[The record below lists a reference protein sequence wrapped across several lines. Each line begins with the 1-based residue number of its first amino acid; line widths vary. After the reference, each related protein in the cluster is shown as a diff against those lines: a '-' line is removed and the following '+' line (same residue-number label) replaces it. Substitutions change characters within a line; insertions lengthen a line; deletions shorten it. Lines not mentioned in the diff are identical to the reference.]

1 LTTKFLYLGTIK
13 EIKVMNKHIKNTI
26 EQVSNSFPSLFSRED
41 VIKLLTD
48 LNAEM
53 QSSPQLV
60 IEKDA
65 LIDIFRETFSDKDF
79 RNVVSTDDIELSLSY
94 NNKIEIENV
103 PIDEDEI
110 ISSAVDALEASWDS
124 LMEAA
129 NEED

>member
-1 LTTKFLYLGTIK
+1 
-13 EIKVMNKHIKNTI
+13 MNKHIKNTI

-53 QSSPQLV
+53 QSGPQLV

-65 LIDIFRETFSDKDF
+65 LVDIFRETFSDKDF
-79 RNVVSTDDIELSLSY
+79 RNVVDTDNIELSLTY

-110 ISSAVDALEASWDS
+110 ISSAVDALEASWDA
-124 LMEAA
+124 LVEAA
-129 NEED
+129 NED

>member
-1 LTTKFLYLGTIK
+1 
-13 EIKVMNKHIKNTI
+13 MNKHIKNTI

-48 LNAEM
+48 LSAEM
-53 QSSPQLV
+53 QNGPQLV

-79 RNVVSTDDIELSLSY
+79 RNVVSTDDIELSLNH
-94 NNKIEIENV
+94 NNQIEIENV

-110 ISSAVDALEASWDS
+110 ISSAVDALEASWDA
-124 LMEAA
+124 LVEAA

>member
-1 LTTKFLYLGTIK
+1 
-13 EIKVMNKHIKNTI
+13 MNKHIKNTI

-41 VIKLLTD
+41 VIKLLVD

-53 QSSPQLV
+53 QNGPQLV

-110 ISSAVDALEASWDS
+110 VSSAVDALEASWDS

-129 NEED
+129 SEED

>member
-1 LTTKFLYLGTIK
+1 
-13 EIKVMNKHIKNTI
+13 MNKHIQNTI

-53 QSSPQLV
+53 QAGPQLV

-65 LIDIFRETFSDKDF
+65 LVDIFRQTFSEKDF
-79 RNVVSTDDIELSLSY
+79 DNIVDTDSIELSLSY

-103 PIDEDEI
+103 PIDEDELVTF
-110 ISSAVDALEASWDS
+110 AVDALEASWDA
-124 LMEAA
+124 LTEAA

>member
-1 LTTKFLYLGTIK
+1 
-13 EIKVMNKHIKNTI
+13 MNKHIKNTI
-26 EQVSNSFPSLFSRED
+26 EQVSTSFPSLFSRED

-53 QSSPQLV
+53 QSGPQLV

-65 LIDIFRETFSDKDF
+65 LVDIFRETFSDKDF
-79 RNVVSTDDIELSLSY
+79 RNVVDTDNIELSLSY

-110 ISSAVDALEASWDS
+110 ISSAVDALEASWDA
-124 LMEAA
+124 LVEAA
-129 NEED
+129 NED

>member
-1 LTTKFLYLGTIK
+1 
-13 EIKVMNKHIKNTI
+13 MNKHIKNTI

-41 VIKLLTD
+41 VIKLLVD

-53 QSSPQLV
+53 QNGPQLV

-79 RNVVSTDDIELSLSY
+79 RNVVNTDDIELSLTY
-94 NNKIEIENV
+94 NNKIEIESV

-110 ISSAVDALEASWDS
+110 VSSAVDALEASWDS

>member
-1 LTTKFLYLGTIK
+1 MQKNIL
-13 EIKVMNKHIKNTI
+13 NTI
-26 EQVSNSFPSLFSRED
+26 NKVSNSFPSLFSRED

-48 LNAEM
+48 LDAELAADGPKM
-53 QSSPQLV
+53 L

-79 RNVVSTDDIELSLSY
+79 RNVVCTDDIELSLGY
-94 NNKIEIENV
+94 DNKIEIENV

-110 ISSAVDALEASWDS
+110 VGSAVDALEASWDS

>member
-1 LTTKFLYLGTIK
+1 
-13 EIKVMNKHIKNTI
+13 MNKHIKNTL
-26 EQVSNSFPSLFSRED
+26 EQVSTSFPSLFSRED

-53 QSSPQLV
+53 QSGPQLV

-65 LIDIFRETFSDKDF
+65 LVDIFRETFSDKDF
-79 RNVVSTDDIELSLSY
+79 RNVVDTDNIELSLSY

-110 ISSAVDALEASWDS
+110 ISSAVDALEASWDA
-124 LMEAA
+124 LVEAA
-129 NEED
+129 NED

>member
-1 LTTKFLYLGTIK
+1 
-13 EIKVMNKHIKNTI
+13 MNKHIKNTI

-53 QSSPQLV
+53 QAGPQLV

-65 LIDIFRETFSDKDF
+65 LVDIFRQTFSEKDF
-79 RNVVSTDDIELSLSY
+79 DSIVDTDSIELSLSY

-103 PIDEDEI
+103 PIDEDELVTF
-110 ISSAVDALEASWDS
+110 AVDALEASWDA
-124 LMEAA
+124 LTEAA

>member
-1 LTTKFLYLGTIK
+1 
-13 EIKVMNKHIKNTI
+13 MNKHIKNTI

-41 VIKLLTD
+41 VIKLLVD

-53 QSSPQLV
+53 QNGPQLV

-79 RNVVSTDDIELSLSY
+79 RNVVNTDDIELSLTY
-94 NNKIEIENV
+94 NNKIEVENV

-110 ISSAVDALEASWDS
+110 ISSAVDALEASWDV
-124 LMEAA
+124 LIEAA

>member
-1 LTTKFLYLGTIK
+1 
-13 EIKVMNKHIKNTI
+13 MNKHIKNTI
-26 EQVSNSFPSLFSRED
+26 EQVSTSFPSLFSRED
-41 VIKLLTD
+41 VIKLLVD

-53 QSSPQLV
+53 QNGPQLV

-79 RNVVSTDDIELSLSY
+79 RNVVNTDDIELSLTY
-94 NNKIEIENV
+94 NNKIEIESV

-110 ISSAVDALEASWDS
+110 VSSAVDALEASWDS

>member
-1 LTTKFLYLGTIK
+1 
-13 EIKVMNKHIKNTI
+13 MNKHIKNTI
-26 EQVSNSFPSLFSRED
+26 EQVSTSFPSLFSRED

-53 QSSPQLV
+53 QSGPQLV

-65 LIDIFRETFSDKDF
+65 LVDIFRETFSDKDF

-110 ISSAVDALEASWDS
+110 VSSAVDALEACWDA
-124 LMEAA
+124 LVEAA
-129 NEED
+129 NEN

>member
-1 LTTKFLYLGTIK
+1 
-13 EIKVMNKHIKNTI
+13 MNKHIKNTI

-41 VIKLLTD
+41 VIKLLVD

-79 RNVVSTDDIELSLSY
+79 RNVVNTDDIELSLTY
-94 NNKIEIENV
+94 NNKIEIESV

-110 ISSAVDALEASWDS
+110 VSSAVDALEASWDS

>member
-1 LTTKFLYLGTIK
+1 MQKNIL
-13 EIKVMNKHIKNTI
+13 NTI
-26 EQVSNSFPSLFSRED
+26 NKVSNSFPSLFSRED

-48 LNAEM
+48 LDAELAADGPKM
-53 QSSPQLV
+53 LIQ
-60 IEKDA
+60 KDA

-79 RNVVSTDDIELSLSY
+79 RNVVNTDDIELSLTY
-94 NNKIEIENV
+94 NNKIEIESV

-110 ISSAVDALEASWDS
+110 VSSAVDALEASWDS

>member
-1 LTTKFLYLGTIK
+1 
-13 EIKVMNKHIKNTI
+13 MNKHIKNTI
-26 EQVSNSFPSLFSRED
+26 EQVSTSFPSLFSRED

-53 QSSPQLV
+53 QSGPQLV

-65 LIDIFRETFSDKDF
+65 LVDIFRETFSDKDF
-79 RNVVSTDDIELSLSY
+79 RNVVDTDNIELSLSY

-110 ISSAVDALEASWDS
+110 VSSAVDALEASWDA
-124 LMEAA
+124 LVEAA
-129 NEED
+129 NED

>member
-1 LTTKFLYLGTIK
+1 
-13 EIKVMNKHIKNTI
+13 MNKHIKNTI

-53 QSSPQLV
+53 QSGPQLV

-79 RNVVSTDDIELSLSY
+79 KNVVNTDDIELSLSY
-94 NNKIEIENV
+94 NNRIEIENV

-129 NEED
+129 SEED

>member
-1 LTTKFLYLGTIK
+1 
-13 EIKVMNKHIKNTI
+13 MNKHIKNTI

-53 QSSPQLV
+53 QNGPQLV

-65 LIDIFRETFSDKDF
+65 LIDIFRETFSDKEFGNIVD
-79 RNVVSTDDIELSLSY
+79 TDSIELSLSY

-110 ISSAVDALEASWDS
+110 VSSAVDALEASWDS

>member
-1 LTTKFLYLGTIK
+1 
-13 EIKVMNKHIKNTI
+13 MNKHIKNTI

-48 LNAEM
+48 LSAEM
-53 QSSPQLV
+53 QNGPQLV

-65 LIDIFRETFSDKDF
+65 LIDIFRETFSDKEFGNIVD
-79 RNVVSTDDIELSLSY
+79 TDSIELSLSY

-110 ISSAVDALEASWDS
+110 VSSAVDALEASWDS

-129 NEED
+129 NEN

>member
-1 LTTKFLYLGTIK
+1 
-13 EIKVMNKHIKNTI
+13 MNKHIKNTI

-41 VIKLLTD
+41 VIKLLVD

-53 QSSPQLV
+53 QNGPQLV

-79 RNVVSTDDIELSLSY
+79 RNVVDTDDIELSISY

-129 NEED
+129 SEED

>member
-1 LTTKFLYLGTIK
+1 
-13 EIKVMNKHIKNTI
+13 MNNHIKNTI

-53 QSSPQLV
+53 QNGPQLV

-65 LIDIFRETFSDKDF
+65 LIDIFRETFSDKEFGNIVD
-79 RNVVSTDDIELSLSY
+79 TDSIELSLSY

-110 ISSAVDALEASWDS
+110 VSSAVDALEASWDS

>member
-1 LTTKFLYLGTIK
+1 
-13 EIKVMNKHIKNTI
+13 MNKHIQNTI

-53 QSSPQLV
+53 QAGPQLV

-65 LIDIFRETFSDKDF
+65 LVDIFRQTFSEKDF
-79 RNVVSTDDIELSLSY
+79 DSIVDTDSIELSLSY

-103 PIDEDEI
+103 PIDEDELVTF
-110 ISSAVDALEASWDS
+110 AVDALEASWDA
-124 LMEAA
+124 LTEAA

>member
-1 LTTKFLYLGTIK
+1 
-13 EIKVMNKHIKNTI
+13 MNKHIKNTI

-41 VIKLLTD
+41 VIKLLVD

-53 QSSPQLV
+53 QNGPQLV

-79 RNVVSTDDIELSLSY
+79 RNVVNTDDIELSLTY
-94 NNKIEIENV
+94 NNKIEIESV

-110 ISSAVDALEASWDS
+110 VSSAVDALEASWDS

-129 NEED
+129 TEED

>member
-1 LTTKFLYLGTIK
+1 
-13 EIKVMNKHIKNTI
+13 MNKHIKNTI

-53 QSSPQLV
+53 QNGPQLV

-65 LIDIFRETFSDKDF
+65 LIDIFRETFSDKEFGNIVD
-79 RNVVSTDDIELSLSY
+79 TDSIELSLSY

-110 ISSAVDALEASWDS
+110 VSSAVDALEASWDS

-129 NEED
+129 NEN